1 MKKNIVLCASHQDR
15 FAILLLLTL
24 KMMEA
29 LGKKRKRQQRDVT
42 LSAEET
48 HKLETVIY
56 HYGGEEMIL
65 RTKQDTPVEVLW
77 AYHKL
82 NQIYGPSTQCLSALS
97 DRERQKTMT
106 TLKTYCFQFIQN
118 TFTGHAQWN
127 PLNRQCIGGG
137 VVRCNGAQVSSS
149 IPPAIDASSINYHS
163 QWMALVRKVQVLLQK
178 HDKTMKKAIDCKCNL
193 NAPLV

>member
-1 MKKNIVLCASHQDR
+1 
-15 FAILLLLTL
+15 
-24 KMMEA
+24 MEP
-29 LGKKRKRQQRDVT
+29 LEKKRKRQQRDIT

-48 HKLETVIY
+48 HKLETLIY

-65 RTKQDTPVEVLW
+65 RTKQDTPVKVLR

-127 PLNRQCIGGG
+127 PLNRQCIGGV
-137 VVRCNGAQVSSS
+137 VVRRNRAQVSSS
-149 IPPAIDASSINYHS
+149 IPPPIDTSSINYHS
-163 QWMALVRKVQVLLQK
+163 QWMALVRKVQVLLRK
-178 HDKTMKKAIDCKCNL
+178 HDKTMKKAIDCECNL
-193 NAPLV
+193 NVPLLFEFSLTCTVVEKRASDVVCVLNNW